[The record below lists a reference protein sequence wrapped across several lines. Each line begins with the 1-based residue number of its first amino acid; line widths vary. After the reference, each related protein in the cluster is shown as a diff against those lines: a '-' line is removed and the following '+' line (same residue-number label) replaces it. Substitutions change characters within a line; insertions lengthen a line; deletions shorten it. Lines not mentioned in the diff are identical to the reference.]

1 MKTMFT
7 TGEAAK
13 ICSIS
18 QQTIIRCF
26 DNGRLKGFK
35 VPGSKFRRIPRESLI
50 GFMKAHNIPMD
61 RLDMGKRRV
70 LVIGSDLKASA
81 EGLRRDQRLEIRHA
95 TGGFEA
101 GMQVQQFLPDVI
113 VLGKMESEAEALV
126 VCRSVRQAAAME
138 RTRVLLMGRRT
149 AAQVN
154 QLLVGGANDVLKPD
168 TSIEELTRYLVPVNG
183 A

>member
-13 ICSIS
+13 ICTIS

-26 DNGRLKGFK
+26 DSGRLKGFK
-35 VPGSKFRRIPRESLI
+35 VPGSKFRRIPREALI
-50 GFMKAHNIPMD
+50 SFMKAHDIPMD

-70 LVIGSDLKASA
+70 LVIGSDLKVTA
-81 EGLRRDQRLEIRHA
+81 EAVRRDQRLEVRHA

-101 GMQVQQFLPDVI
+101 GLQVHQFLPDVI
-113 VLGKMESEAEALV
+113 LLGKMDSEAEAQTI
-126 VCRSVRQAAAME
+126 CRSVRQVPAME
-138 RTRVLLMGRRT
+138 PTRVLLMGKRT
-149 AAQVN
+149 VAQVN
-154 QLLVGGANDVLKPD
+154 QLLGAGANEVIKPD
-168 TSIEELTRYLVPVNG
+168 TSIEELIGYLAPANG